1 MVETSGAGLS
11 RVDEGERAFDRVL
24 KGGRVIDPRNGIDAV
39 MDIGIRDGRIA
50 AVAERLDAGAAAVD
64 DMAGHI
70 VTPGL
75 IDIHTHVYHK
85 ATSLSVDPDPV
96 ARRSAVTTLVDAGS
110 AGAGNLEGLKDFVAA
125 RSAFNLLA
133 YVNISFPGIFAFD
146 KAFSVGEATV
156 RDLLNVGRCV
166 EAVEAN
172 KDFVV
177 GIKVRIG
184 DKTSGDVGLE
194 ALDRAIAAA
203 ERTGLPVMT
212 HIGGPPPSYED
223 ILARM
228 RPGDILTH
236 CFRPAPNA
244 PVDGERLVLP
254 ALREARERGVLFDIG
269 HGMGAFGFD
278 SAEAALADGFP
289 PDMISSDV
297 HVMSIKGPA
306 YDLLHTMSKLMCCGV
321 GVTDVIAMVTDAPA
335 KAMSR
340 DHIGHLGVGAAADI
354 SVLDLVEVAVP
365 FVDVIGHRREGMK
378 LLKPHALYVAGQPE
392 AVAPRPFEPDAA

>member
-1 MVETSGAGLS
+1 MVETSGAGVS
-11 RVDEGERAFDRVL
+11 RADNGKKAFDRVL
-24 KGGRVIDPRNGIDAV
+24 KGGRVIDPRNSIDAV

-50 AVAERLDAGAAAVD
+50 AVAAGLDSGSAPVD

-70 VTPGL
+70 VAPGL

-110 AGAGNLEGLKDFVAA
+110 AGAGNLDGLKDFVAA

-156 RDLLNVGRCV
+156 RDLLNVERCV
-166 EAVEAN
+166 EAVEAHR
-172 KDFVV
+172 DFVV

-203 ERTGLPVMT
+203 ELTGLPVMT
-212 HIGGPPPSYED
+212 HIGGPPPSYEE

-244 PVDGERLVLP
+244 PVNNERLVLP

-335 KAMSR
+335 KAMNR

-354 SVLDLVEVAVP
+354 SVLDLIEVAVP
-365 FVDVIGHRREGMK
+365 FVDVIGHRRDGMK
-378 LLKPHALYVAGQPE
+378 LLKPHALYVAGKRE
-392 AVAPRPFEPDAA
+392 AVAPRPFEPDVA